1 MWLSTIDDDD
11 DDAAEQLNNNK
22 VVVSMEHPSSEDPA
36 LQLPID
42 ISYSKL
48 AGSVL

>member
-1 MWLSTIDDDD
+1 LSTIDDDD
-11 DDAAEQLNNNK
+11 DDAAEQLNNK
-22 VVVSMEHPSSEDPA
+22 LVVSMEHPSSEDPA

>member
-1 MWLSTIDDDD
+1 LRIGCEE
-11 DDAAEQLNNNK
+11 EQLNNNK
-22 VVVSMEHPSSEDPA
+22 LVVSMEHSSSEDPA